1 MKSAV
6 FNFMLLVIILFVS
19 FFIAMTT
26 SLSTVFE
33 EIKQPEKTQ
42 RHLYLESKQGYTR
55 MEMDDLYKE
64 IDKFEKRWHKKG
76 DKEKITNA
84 EGLGIVLNRIQF
96 IFAFIIFIFSMLC
109 KVKSYLDFI
118 SIFILLIL
126 ITFIVPVLS
135 NSIFIF
141 SIIATFSVSFYRSR
155 SNRGR
160 LL

>member
-6 FNFMLLVIILFVS
+6 FNFMLLAIILFVS
-19 FFIAMTT
+19 FFITMTT
-26 SLSTVFE
+26 SLSTVSE
-33 EIKQPEKTQ
+33 KEIKQPEKTQ
-42 RHLYLESKQGYTR
+42 RHLYLESKQAYTR

-64 IDKFEKRWHKKG
+64 IDKFEKRWDEKSG
-76 DKEKITNA
+76 KEKTAIA

-96 IFAFIIFIFSMLC
+96 IFVSIIFIFSMLC

-135 NSIFIF
+135 NNIFIF
-141 SIIATFSVSFYRSR
+141 SIVATFSVSLYRSR
-155 SNRGR
+155 NKE
-160 LL
+160 

>member
-6 FNFMLLVIILFVS
+6 FNFMLLAIILFVS
-19 FFIAMTT
+19 FFITMTT
-26 SLSTVFE
+26 SLSTVSE
-33 EIKQPEKTQ
+33 KEIKQPEKTQ
-42 RHLYLESKQGYTR
+42 RHLYLESKQAYTR

-64 IDKFEKRWHKKG
+64 IDKFEKRWDEKSG
-76 DKEKITNA
+76 KEKTAIA

-96 IFAFIIFIFSMLC
+96 IFVSIIFIFSMLC

-135 NSIFIF
+135 NNIFIF
-141 SIIATFSVSFYRSR
+141 SIVATFSVSLYRSI
-155 SNRGR
+155 NKE
-160 LL
+160 